1 MSNLGDYAYYAL
13 VYGYLQHQI
22 DLFQRNILG
31 NTMAWASAVALV
43 LVTLWIMIQGYRII
57 TGQSRESMMAMVLNA
72 ARITI
77 IVTAASSASIFSQPL
92 QNLFAADG
100 NGSLGAAISQMV
112 SGETSPVSQID
123 RNMAATQLSLAAIDS
138 VQVPPGDSENAES
151 KTHAMLLAGF
161 GAASPPM
168 AAGAMLLLYQFTIAL
183 FIGLAPLFI
192 MCLIFE
198 QTKELF
204 RKWLLYGIGTLFS
217 IATLCVISSI
227 VLKLTV
233 NVAAAL
239 WASDLINSFTG
250 QGAEG
255 FSSRALEQ
263 GGIGLLLTMLIVS
276 VPPLSAAFF
285 QGTVGNFLTYSA
297 FGMAGGSRL
306 GPQGQPPGSYGYT
319 GGHGAGAP
327 QPSTA
332 QVGSGR
338 VDSAAFNNPNL
349 GRMAG
354 KTHSAQADAVKPAT
368 GMPPTIGG

>member
-1 MSNLGDYAYYAL
+1 ME
-13 VYGYLQHQI
+13 
-22 DLFQRNILG
+22 
-31 NTMAWASAVALV
+31 ASLIVNYPSRGAAPASHRWPACFAV
-43 LVTLWIMIQGYRII
+43 GYRMI
-57 TGQSRESMMAMVLNA
+57 TGQSRESMMALVLNA
-72 ARITI
+72 ARIKI

-92 QNLFAADG
+92 QNFFAADG
-100 NGSLGAAISQMV
+100 CGSLGAAISGLV
-112 SGETSPVSQID
+112 SGESSPVSQID
-123 RNMAATQLSLAAIDS
+123 RNMATTQLTLAAIDV
-138 VQVPPGDSENAES
+138 VQVPPGDTENAQT
-151 KTHAMLLAGF
+151 KARAMLLAGF

-192 MCLIFE
+192 LCLIFD

-239 WASDLINSFTG
+239 WAADLINHFTG
-250 QGAEG
+250 SGAEG

-263 GGIGLLLTMLIVS
+263 GGIGLLLTVLIIS

-297 FGMAGGSRL
+297 FGMGSASRI
-306 GPQGQPPGSYGYT
+306 GPQGQPPGSYGY
-319 GGHGAGAP
+319 GHGYGYTPPAAIAG
-327 QPSTA
+327 QTNHA
-332 QVGSGR
+332 QQTS
-338 VDSAAFNNPNL
+338 SAFNSNPGVAPRLSGAHNPTYADVIRPAPTSL
-349 GRMAG
+349 GG
-354 KTHSAQADAVKPAT
+354 T
-368 GMPPTIGG
+368 